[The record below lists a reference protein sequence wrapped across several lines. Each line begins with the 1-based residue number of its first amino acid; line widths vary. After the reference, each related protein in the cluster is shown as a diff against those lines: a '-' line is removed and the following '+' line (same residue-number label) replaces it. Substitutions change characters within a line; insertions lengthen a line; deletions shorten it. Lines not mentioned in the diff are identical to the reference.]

1 MSTYTTTART
11 ILAASFP
18 TSDGAARAAGSVAGA
33 LPESVGNTAVVWVLP
48 DGTPKFHESKDW
60 GAGRGGLVGGAL
72 GLIIGPVGMLVG
84 TGAGILAAKLRDAG
98 FRDNQLEKLGRTLGP
113 DDSVV
118 VFDLN
123 REAIL
128 TASNLLA
135 SLGASQIVTAD
146 IDANVAALFALAE

>member
-1 MSTYTTTART
+1 MSTHTTTARA

-18 TSDGAARAAGSVAGA
+18 TSDGAARAAGSVTGA
-33 LPESVGNTAVVWVLP
+33 LPECVGNTAVVWVMP
-48 DGTPKFHESKDW
+48 DGTPKFHESKGL

-72 GLIIGPVGMLVG
+72 GLITGPVGMLVG

-113 DDSVV
+113 NDSVV
-118 VFDLN
+118 VFDLD

-128 TASNLLA
+128 TASNILA
-135 SLGASQIVTAD
+135 SLAATEIVTAD
-146 IDANVAALFALAE
+146 VDANVAALFASAE